1 MATVI
6 LERVAKR
13 FSGEEWAVDH
23 VSLIV
28 EHGEFLVLVGPSG
41 CGKSTTL
48 RLIAGLE
55 ACSSG
60 TIRIGD
66 RVVNH
71 VVPKDRD
78 VAMVFQNYALYPH
91 MTVYDNLSFGLRLR
105 YGGGRLA
112 RGLRRLFQPGRAAQ
126 LRQLRGG
133 IDQQVRQTAVRLG
146 IDHLLDRK
154 PHQLSGGE
162 RQRVALGRA
171 IVRNP
176 AAFLFDEPLSNLDA
190 KLRQNMRVELKR
202 LHRQMQ
208 ATMIYVTHDQVEAMT
223 LGDRVAVMNR
233 GRIHQVATPMEVYRN
248 PADLFVARFIGSV
261 PINLVTGTA
270 IRRDGRLEFES
281 RSRDFRVTCEL
292 QANPQGI
299 GSQPVDVI
307 LGFRAEDVRLTD
319 RSDEG
324 EPSDA
329 RLQVVAVEQLGD
341 SAHVYLQR
349 PENSASGSGGHEFT
363 SAVVRDE
370 LPEAVGET
378 GVWIARVAA
387 GVSWRE
393 GQILHLRLD
402 RSRLLWFDPA
412 SGRNLLREKIDE
424 SERSIANC

>member
-6 LERVAKR
+6 LEKVAKR
-13 FSGEEWAVDH
+13 FSGDEWAVDH
-23 VSLIV
+23 VSLV
-28 EHGEFLVLVGPSG
+28 VKDGEFLVLVGPSG

-55 ACSSG
+55 ACTSG

-66 RVVNH
+66 HVVND

-91 MTVYDNLSFGLRLR
+91 MTVYDNLAFGLRLR

-112 RGLRRLFQPGRAAQ
+112 RGLRRLFQPGRAVQ
-126 LRQLRGG
+126 LEQLRGG

-208 ATMIYVTHDQVEAMT
+208 ATMVYVTHDQVEAMT
-223 LGDRVAVMNR
+223 LGDRVAVMNQ
-233 GRIHQVATPMEVYRN
+233 GRIHQVATPLEVYRH

-261 PINLVTGTA
+261 PINLVNGMA
-270 IRRDGRLEFES
+270 SRRDGQLEFES
-281 RSRDFRVTCEL
+281 EDFRLTCVEE
-292 QANPQGI
+292 PIPEGI
-299 GSQPVDVI
+299 GSQPMPVI
-307 LGFRAEDVRLTD
+307 LGFRAEDVTLTD
-319 RSDEG
+319 RADEG
-324 EPSDA
+324 LPSIA
-329 RLQVVAVEQLGD
+329 RLQVVAMEQLGD

-349 PENSASGSGGHEFT
+349 PEKQAAVAGGRDFGSMIDRVEPDEATEET
-363 SAVVRDE
+363 S
-370 LPEAVGET
+370 
-378 GVWIARVAA
+378 VWIARVPS
-387 GVSWRE
+387 GESWRE
-393 GQILHLRLD
+393 GQVLHLQLD
-402 RSRLLWFDPA
+402 RSRLLWFDPTT
-412 SGRNLLREKIDE
+412 GRNLLREKIDE